1 VTLGAHRRRVPGR
14 CLHLRRRAAVVLALA
29 IVVIVPVAGTVDASG
44 VGGPTPFSVTPAQTV
59 GSPARSYFNLTIN
72 PGRSGTDTVII
83 TNRGK
88 HTERLRVSPSTG
100 ITAPNTG
107 SAFDG
112 YFRPCVSTG
121 CWVTGLAAT
130 VSLAGGAHQALPF
143 TVRVPSNTPSKQY
156 LSGITVEPQTLPQP
170 VTVGSN
176 GNASAKAIIVHQV
189 SVGIAVTVGRL
200 SHLRA
205 RLAIPA
211 VTGGRVGSV
220 ARLNVH
226 IHNTGLRFTK
236 AHGTATCS
244 PNGTRH
250 SFPVF
255 SDTTL
260 PGDRAVVTV
269 NAPRIGLGK
278 TMPCT
283 VKLAYAHGP
292 TATWSGMVTFPRDPR
307 VTVVHT
313 GNGTYS
319 NLPPA
324 GGIPTWAL
332 ALIAVGGL
340 ILLIMIGLT
349 AWLLRS
355 RARNAS
361 SAP

>member
-1 VTLGAHRRRVPGR
+1 MLG
-14 CLHLRRRAAVVLALA
+14 LA
-29 IVVIVPVAGTVDASG
+29 IVGIVTAAATADASG
-44 VGGPTPFSVTPAQTV
+44 VGGPTPFGVTPAQTA
-59 GSPARSYFNLTIN
+59 GSPARSYFKLTII
-72 PGRSGTDTVII
+72 PGRSGADTVII
-83 TNRGK
+83 TNRGNHIEK
-88 HTERLRVSPSTG
+88 LRISPSTG
-100 ITAPNTG
+100 ITAPYTG
-107 SAFDG
+107 SAFGG
-112 YFRPCVSTG
+112 YFRTCVGTG
-121 CWVTGLAAT
+121 CWVTGLAKT
-130 VSLAGGAHQALPF
+130 ISLAAGAHQALPF
-143 TVRVPSNTPSKQY
+143 TVKVPSNTPPKQY
-156 LSGITVEPQTLPQP
+156 LAGITVEPQAPPHP

-176 GNASAKAIIVHQV
+176 GKASARAIIVHQV
-189 SVGIAVTVGRL
+189 SVGVAVTVGTL

-211 VTGGRVGSV
+211 VTGGYVGTM

-236 AHGTATCS
+236 AQGTAICS

-260 PGDRAVVTV
+260 PGDRAVVPV
-269 NAPRIGLGK
+269 NAPRIGLGQ

-283 VKLAYAHGP
+283 VKLAYPHGP
-292 TATWSGMVTFPRDPR
+292 TATWSGMVTIPRDPR
-307 VTVVHT
+307 ITVVHT

-324 GGIPTWAL
+324 GGIPAWAL

-340 ILLIMIGLT
+340 ILLTMIGLT

-361 SAP
+361 SP